1 LTSWGGFL
9 PMDTAFK
16 FTLVPPFGGASF
28 PS

>member
-9 PMDTAFK
+9 PIDTAFK
-16 FTLVPPFGGASF
+16 FTLVLPIGGVSS